1 MRERKGEWG
10 WKTGMW
16 VKKARGEGRVGELS
30 DTGGV
35 GARRGAPVATTAA
48 AAAGAACP
56 SADPRR
62 RRGRAAATRPA
73 GGARGGRAQRR
84 AEKSSTQ
91 GKGGGGVVGR
101 PAGRELRGT
110 QGPPLLHRGGPPAD
124 VTGTGWAACGG
135 GAPAGDRSHEPPVP
149 SGPPPVAHLSKPSH
163 EPHAR
168 KEGRHSLPAKADLGG
183 GGGSGLA
190 PWPAQPLGRAPAREG
205 PRPTFSNADRVSRLC
220 VLAGGKAGARS

>member
-1 MRERKGEWG
+1 M
-10 WKTGMW
+10 
-16 VKKARGEGRVGELS
+16 GELS

-35 GARRGAPVATTAA
+35 GARRGAPVATTGA

-56 SADPRR
+56 SADARR

-135 GAPAGDRSHEPPVP
+135 GAPAGDSSHEPPVP
-149 SGPPPVAHLSKPSH
+149 SGPPPVAHLSKPSR

-183 GGGSGLA
+183 GGGSPG
-190 PWPAQPLGRAPAREG
+190 WRHGQRSHQVERRPARG
-205 PRPTFSNADRVSRLC
+205 PARRFPMLTESRDSVCWLAEKPVRGADNMGTGWDRLLVGSTNAF
-220 VLAGGKAGARS
+220 